1 MAQLNHLV
9 KKLLNENCRSEMLE
23 TYRFVGMLA
32 TMQPSYQMLPEF
44 PSPEKVVTIFMLR
57 IYCPQPMLR
66 ICL

>member
-1 MAQLNHLV
+1 
-9 KKLLNENCRSEMLE
+9 MLE